1 MAAPDPCDDAQVAGY
16 RELLENARAMLAAAR
31 EQRWD
36 DLGALD
42 GQRQTCLQ
50 RIVEQDLVC
59 TRPDMVEAKADLIQ
73 RILECDEQTRALAH
87 AWREEVGQA
96 LDSLGNARK
105 LAHAYGDG

>member
-1 MAAPDPCDDAQVAGY
+1 MAAPDPCDDIQIAGY
-16 RELLENARAMLAAAR
+16 RALLDNARNMLTAAR

-42 GQRQTCLQ
+42 SQRQTCLQ
-50 RIVEQDLVC
+50 HIVEQDVIC
-59 TRPDMVEAKADLIQ
+59 TRPDMVETKADLIQ

-87 AWREEVGQA
+87 AWREEMSET

-105 LAHAYGDG
+105 LANAYGDG